1 MNRFAFL
8 PATLAL
14 LLAASPSVA
23 AVHKCIDA
31 SGKTIYQDAP
41 CPSET
46 RTGDIPKHIADG
58 SGPQE
63 RIEVQVGATDHF
75 VISLP
80 AAWHGSVR
88 TPPGIQAPTLSAR
101 SANGGMSL
109 DMTFI
114 PIPEPVDQP
123 EQLLARVMT
132 GIASEHEN
140 DPNSRRSKLFPF
152 STPNIP
158 GGLGAHFAFKDESL
172 ASLDKLPD
180 GEYAYMSAGAVIVG
194 QVLINFTVL
203 TNDLQSPAYRTAV
216 TNIVNLSNTAP

>member
-1 MNRFAFL
+1 M
-8 PATLAL
+8 AL
-14 LLAASPSVA
+14 LFAASPTLA
-23 AVHKCIDA
+23 AVHKCIDP
-31 SGKTIYQDAP
+31 SGKTIYQDSP
-41 CPSET
+41 CPSQT
-46 RTGDIPKHIADG
+46 RSSDIPKHIADG
-58 SGPQE
+58 SGSQE
-63 RIEVQVGATDHF
+63 RIDVTVGAGDHF
-75 VISLP
+75 SISLP
-80 AAWHGSVR
+80 AAWHGTVR

-101 SANGGMSL
+101 SAHGSMSL
-109 DMTFI
+109 DMTFL
-114 PIPEPVDQP
+114 PIPQPVDDP